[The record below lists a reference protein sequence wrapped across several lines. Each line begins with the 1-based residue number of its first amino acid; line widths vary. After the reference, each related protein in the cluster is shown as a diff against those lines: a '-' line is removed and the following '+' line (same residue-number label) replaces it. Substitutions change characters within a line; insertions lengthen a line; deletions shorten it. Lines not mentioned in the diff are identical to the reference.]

1 MKTLIN
7 LFKSAASLL
16 NKVLGGV
23 VSSNHAKRNHTKQ
36 NLIRVSVVSSNIAEV
51 AYSSLRCSMVIK
63 FNSGVDYEYD
73 AVPQQVFEEMIGADS
88 VGKYFHA
95 NVRGVFNYKRLN

>member
-16 NKVLGGV
+16 NKGLGGGGG
-23 VSSNHAKRNHTKQ
+23 NHAKRNPT
-36 NLIRVSVVSSNIAEV
+36 LTRVSVVSSNIAEV